1 MRLDRLNLRNYRQF
15 ESIEITFDP
24 HLTVLAGIN
33 GAGKTSILQAASVA
47 LGTFLV
53 GFDTLRGQGI
63 SQQDVHRICHEL
75 GEDVDVQEQ
84 YPVVVEAGGECG
96 GRQVRW
102 ARVLTHRRGRLS
114 LGQSREL
121 LEMSRGYQRR
131 LQAGDVSLCLPYLA
145 YYGVGRSLGQPK
157 GKTRVSLSPNSRL
170 HGYQGSLEGTVNER
184 LMTEW
189 LMRMA
194 IKRSQSEDYPIGYKV
209 VARAMCRC
217 FERITGHDD
226 VEVALNADSLG
237 LDMLYRTDDGSR
249 QRESL
254 SQLSDGYRSILG
266 LVLDMAYRMAILN
279 PQLKEQVLE
288 ETSGVVLIDEIEQ
301 HLHPAWQQRI
311 LGDLQ
316 AIFPQIQFIV
326 TTHAPSVIHMV
337 HSHNLRLFSELE
349 VKEPVGEVYG
359 KDTNLIISKVM
370 GGKERPEAIKE
381 LFGQYYEALRQRNLA
396 GAEERL
402 NQLRLAI
409 GVNDAELARCGSL
422 LSLERFREGT

>member
-1 MRLDRLNLRNYRQF
+1 MRLDMLKLGNYRQF
-15 ESIEITFDP
+15 ESFEITFDP
-24 HLTVLAGIN
+24 KLTVLAGIN

-47 LGTFLV
+47 LGTFLI
-53 GFDTLRGQGI
+53 GFDALHGQGI
-63 SQQDVHRICHEL
+63 SLQDVHRKCHEL

-84 YPVVVEAGGECG
+84 YPVVVEAVGECG
-96 GRQVRW
+96 GREVHW
-102 ARVLTHRRGRLS
+102 SRVLSHRRGKLS
-114 LGQSREL
+114 WRQSREL
-121 LEMSRGYQRR
+121 LEITRGYQRR
-131 LQAGDVSLCLPYLA
+131 LQAGDVSLRLPYLA
-145 YYGVGRSLGQPK
+145 YYGVGRSLGQAK
-157 GKTRVSLSPNSRL
+157 GKARVILSPNSRL

-184 LMTEW
+184 LLTEW

-217 FERITGHDD
+217 FERITGHEG
-226 VEVALNADSLG
+226 VEVVLNADSLG
-237 LDMLYRTDDGSR
+237 LDMLYHMADGSR
-249 QRESL
+249 RRESL

-266 LVLDMAYRMAILN
+266 LVLDMAYRMSILN
-279 PQLKEQVLE
+279 PQLKEHVLE

-311 LGDLQ
+311 LEDLQ
-316 AIFPQIQFIV
+316 AIFPRIQFIV

-349 VKEPVGEVYG
+349 VKEPAGEVYG

-370 GGKERPEAIKE
+370 GGQERPEVIKE
-381 LFGQYYEALRQRNLA
+381 LFGQYYEALQKRRLSE
-396 GAEERL
+396 AEERL
-402 NQLRLAI
+402 NDLRLVL
-409 GVNDAELARCGSL
+409 GPNDAELARCGTM